1 MKFPKSVHPEGWL
14 DHIDRSKES
23 TPVARPAGQPLKP
36 RMTRP
41 SAKIRATDPLGAAP
55 VGYVPPQPMAAAIPP
70 IHASTAPAVAA
81 PGANPE
87 RRSNGAMP
95 WVVGIGAGVVLLG
108 VAATMSRQFTSNEAP
123 ALPPTVVGEAAS
135 PAATAS
141 SPEDTLL
148 AEAPPAAGAV
158 TTPEPQAE
166 APAPA
171 VVEPVAPAPAPKVAE
186 TPKPAEAPKVA
197 EKPKAAE
204 APRVAQAEPVTRT
217 LTPQP
222 QTWVLS
228 QAEPPPA
235 ALRDATPVTPVTPQ
249 SAAPVA
255 TQPAAPVAT
264 PQPVA
269 PVVPQPVTET
279 TTPPVA
285 QAVPP
290 LAQPQPAVQPPVV
303 QPTQPP
309 VVAQQTPPVTPPV
322 ANPEDTGIT
331 IKVREALASDT
342 TLAAVPI
349 AVSTDH
355 GVVKLEGQAPD
366 SMAKERAT
374 VVAASAAGVRGVDNR
389 LTLPSVTVG
398 AVTPNSG
405 S

>member
-1 MKFPKSVHPEGWL
+1 MKFPKSVHPEGWF
-14 DHIDRSKES
+14 DHIDRSQES
-23 TPVARPAGQPLKP
+23 APVARPAGQPLKP

-41 SAKIRATDPLGAAP
+41 SAKIRATDPLGSDP

-70 IHASTAPAVAA
+70 IHASTAPAMAA
-81 PGANPE
+81 PGVNPE
-87 RRSNGAMP
+87 RRSNSAMP
-95 WVVGIGAGVVLLG
+95 WVVGVGAGVVLLG
-108 VAATMSRQFTSNEAP
+108 VAVTMSRQFTANEAP
-123 ALPPTVVGEAAS
+123 ALPPTVVGEATP
-135 PAATAS
+135 PADLAS

-158 TTPEPQAE
+158 TPAEPQAE
-166 APAPA
+166 VAAPAP
-171 VVEPVAPAPAPKVAE
+171 VEPAPQLAAAPAAKVAE
-186 TPKPAEAPKVA
+186 TPKPVEAPKVA

-204 APRVAQAEPVTRT
+204 AARVAQAEPVTRT

-228 QAEPPPA
+228 QAEPPAA
-235 ALRDATPVTPVTPQ
+235 ALRDTTPVTPVTPQ
-249 SAAPVA
+249 PSPPVA
-255 TQPAAPVAT
+255 TQ
-264 PQPVA
+264 QPVA
-269 PVVPQPVTET
+269 PVALPPVTE
-279 TTPPVA
+279 TPPVA

-290 LAQPQPAVQPPVV
+290 VTLPQPAAQPPVV
-303 QPTQPP
+303 QPAQPP

-331 IKVREALASDT
+331 IKVREALASDA

-366 SMAKERAT
+366 SLVKERAT
-374 VVAASAAGVRGVDNR
+374 VVAASATGVRGVDNR
-389 LTLPSVTVG
+389 LTLPPVTVG
-398 AVTPNSG
+398 ALTPNSG

>member
-23 TPVARPAGQPLKP
+23 APVARPAGQPLKP

-41 SAKIRATDPLGAAP
+41 SAKIRATDPLGTAP

-70 IHASTAPAVAA
+70 VYASTAPAVAA

-87 RRSNGAMP
+87 RRSSNAMP
-95 WVVGIGAGVVLLG
+95 WVVGVGAGVVLLG
-108 VAATMSRQFTSNEAP
+108 VAATMSRQFTGNEAP
-123 ALPPTVVGEAAS
+123 ALPPTVVGEATTPVA
-135 PAATAS
+135 PAS

-148 AEAPPAAGAV
+148 AEAPPAAGSV
-158 TTPEPQAE
+158 TPAAEAQAE
-166 APAPA
+166 PATPAVEPAPKLAAAPAAAPVPAPA
-171 VVEPVAPAPAPKVAE
+171 AKMAE
-186 TPKPAEAPKVA
+186 TPKAT
-197 EKPKAAE
+197 EKAVE
-204 APRVAQAEPVTRT
+204 APRVAQAAPVTRT
-217 LTPQP
+217 LAPQP

-228 QAEPPPA
+228 QAEPPAA
-235 ALRDATPVTPVTPQ
+235 ALRDTTP
-249 SAAPVA
+249 APTVSL
-255 TQPAAPVAT
+255 QPAAPVAT
-264 PQPVA
+264 QQPVSPVA
-269 PVVPQPVTET
+269 PVAPVALPPSSE

-290 LAQPQPAVQPPVV
+290 VTQPQPEA
-303 QPTQPP
+303 QPP
-309 VVAQQTPPVTPPV
+309 VVAQQTPSVTSPVTPPV

-349 AVSTDH
+349 AVSTDQ

-366 SMAKERAT
+366 SLAKERAT

-389 LTLPSVTVG
+389 LTLPPVTLG
-398 AVTPNSG
+398 AVTQNSG